1 MVRFLHMVLGSAQ
14 QGGASFFDALPIGQ
28 AVLLVLGLLWWR
40 EILQRFRE
48 DLTQLLRPSQG
59 SDRGV
64 VVFLWALTLGIGV
77 FMALFVLS
85 IAAGLW
91 RAL

>member
-1 MVRFLHMVLGSAQ
+1 MVLGSAQ
-14 QGGASFFDALPIGQ
+14 QGGAPLFDALPIGQ
-28 AVLLVLGLLWWR
+28 AVLVVLGLLWWR

-48 DLTQLLRPSQG
+48 DLAQLLRPRQG

-77 FMALFVLS
+77 FTARFVLS